1 MTENKNFVVYHMP
14 GMLDRVVTKPDPN
27 NPAGRIRDD
36 EWYESTRQ
44 KMYALFEFFKRNDLI
59 AGNVVLTPLEEVVLR
74 INDFS
79 GLGQKFIMSQAPDK
93 WLASFD
99 RPGSKKDNADV
110 TYLEKQ
116 LAKLKG

>member
-44 KMYALFEFFKRNDLI
+44 QMSALFDFFKENDLLLPEVMLP
-59 AGNVVLTPLEEVVLR
+59 NVEEIVLR

-79 GLGQKFIMSQAPDK
+79 DLGRKFIMSQAPDK

-99 RPGSKKDNADV
+99 
-110 TYLEKQ
+110 
-116 LAKLKG
+116 